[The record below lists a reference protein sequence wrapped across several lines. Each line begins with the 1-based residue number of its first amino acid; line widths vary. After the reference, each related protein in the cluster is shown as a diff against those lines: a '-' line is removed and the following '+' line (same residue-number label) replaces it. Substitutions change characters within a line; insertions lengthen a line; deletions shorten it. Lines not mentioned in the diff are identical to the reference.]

1 MSKWFISDL
10 HELDSTGMVGFYCK
24 PQSMS
29 ISFRIIFLK
38 QQNEA
43 LDKIMYVLFVW
54 SAHFV

>member
-10 HELDSTGMVGFYCK
+10 HELDSIGMVGFYCK

-38 QQNEA
+38 QQSEA
-43 LDKIMYVLFVW
+43 LDKSFFVLFVW